1 MKSEIKPTATNGRDS
16 AESSSHKS
24 SQGNI
29 AGFGEYFSNS
39 RVSRLASVTQN
50 NPKIGVQNT

>member
-1 MKSEIKPTATNGRDS
+1 MHISRIEDFTS
-16 AESSSHKS
+16 QMHKADEPYVLS
-24 SQGNI
+24 GNI

-39 RVSRLASVTQN
+39 GVSHLARVTQN

>member
-29 AGFGEYFSNS
+29 SH
-39 RVSRLASVTQN
+39 LAWVTQN

>member
-16 AESSSHKS
+16 ADHRAISPLREILLDL
-24 SQGNI
+24 GNI
-29 AGFGEYFSNS
+29 FANS
-39 RVSRLASVTQN
+39 GVSHLARVTQN